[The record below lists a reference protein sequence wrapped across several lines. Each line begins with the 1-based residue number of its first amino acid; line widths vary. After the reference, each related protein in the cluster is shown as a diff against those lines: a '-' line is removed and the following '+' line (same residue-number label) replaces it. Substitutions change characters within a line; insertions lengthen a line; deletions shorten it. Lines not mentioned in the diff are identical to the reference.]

1 MIHYDHNMRETNPVF
16 SNYYT
21 VNTFLV
27 HFFKALSIDV
37 NF

>member
-1 MIHYDHNMRETNPVF
+1 MINYDHNMREANPAF

-21 VNTFLV
+21 ANPFLV
-27 HFFKALSIDV
+27 HFFKALSVDV